1 VTGSGCTLFLN
12 RGRGKERTPL
22 SAYDGRIK
30 VGAGYVNCQ
39 RDTSRA
45 PVMDAPIRG
54 VLCWANIPNL
64 LWSWGT
70 RPQSWSQSHTFPLST
85 TMFKVSEPRKPSQH
99 KMMQSA
105 GSIIKHKLL
114 TMIRLLILRRQL
126 CHILYEKP
134 TVNDGSLPLVCFARK
149 PLGIPYFRAHN
160 NCVWSV

>member
-1 VTGSGCTLFLN
+1 M
-12 RGRGKERTPL
+12 

-30 VGAGYVNCQ
+30 VGGGYVNCQ

-45 PVMDAPIRG
+45 PVMDAPIRVVACRVG
-54 VLCWANIPNL
+54 PTFPIC

-70 RPQSWSQSHTFPLST
+70 RPQSWSQFHTFPLST